1 MTLQAFEPTA
11 PIMSVPVGSGQ
22 VERHGV
28 SARSF
33 DAARTRSLT
42 PCCGAWLI
50 RTYGAHAA
58 EFYKEAF
65 GAVELCRI
73 ESDDGEVFAEMSIRG
88 ARLFVAHESHA
99 HNNFSPEALGGTT
112 VRIDVLS
119 NDPDG
124 MQARAVA
131 VGAEEIDPVGE
142 ADVGPR
148 MGRIRDPFGHT
159 WLIGKHWTGARRH
172 HSGRRAAC
180 RRNSRE
186 PSGGIEDEGEEPD
199 LGAVVQLLRLEF
211 QQQRLVEDVVLGV

>member
-124 MQARAVA
+124 MQAR
-131 VGAEEIDPVGE
+131 
-142 ADVGPR
+142 R
-148 MGRIRDPFGHT
+148 
-159 WLIGKHWTGARRH
+159 WQ
-172 HSGRRAAC
+172 SGRRRSIRSA
-180 RRNSRE
+180 RRTWVPGWVESGIHSAT
-186 PSGGIEDEGEEPD
+186 PS
-199 LGAVVQLLRLEF
+199 
-211 QQQRLVEDVVLGV
+211 